1 LLSRYSCRDWTKL
14 KANYRCDFP
23 KGEKTFDGMRL
34 PKFRGYR
41 GSSDDRKTRWF
52 LWGTV
57 LTWALFIPTIIGIF
71 PFLPGIAEQKATG
84 MGATASGLA
93 EGHVTF
99 GLMLALL
106 VPVGN
111 NCLAESC

>member
-1 LLSRYSCRDWTKL
+1 MARATTAKQGGFFGGQCLPRLGSVHSNHHRD
-14 KANYRCDFP
+14 
-23 KGEKTFDGMRL
+23 
-34 PKFRGYR
+34 
-41 GSSDDRKTRWF
+41 
-52 LWGTV
+52 
-57 LTWALFIPTIIGIF
+57 I